1 MTGGDGDPRRGGGPI
16 TLVASRPAQVAY
28 DAGGKR
34 RPIRFWLRWL
44 VIVCVVPAWA
54 VVALVMALS
63 YGRES
68 GTLRQSTAVM
78 ARALMQT
85 VDAEV
90 ATLQGA
96 LQALATSPLLASD
109 DLPAFH
115 AQAQKLQ
122 RALDIGHIVLADP
135 SRRQLVNTV
144 KPFGAPLPA
153 TIYSERLEQVFVT
166 GKPAISDL
174 FSGAVVDHR
183 LVAVAVPVILQGTIA
198 FNLGMGIRP
207 EHFLKILKPQQ
218 LPSGWVV
225 AILDSK
231 GTIIARTHDPEQFVG
246 RPGAPLLLRRMAE
259 GSESVIDT
267 ETLEGTPVFA
277 AFSRSTFSGW
287 TVAIGVPRATVT
299 AELRQSIWLSI
310 AIAATV
316 LILGA
321 LAANALSGRISRS
334 IRGLR
339 APALALASG
348 ETLSIAPSDTEEVA
362 EVGDA
367 LVAASR
373 LLAQRTEDREKAQAA
388 EQHAVVAD
396 RTAARFRAFLDAAPN
411 AIVVSRADGTISF
424 ANQRASTAFGYAS
437 SDLLGQS
444 VERLIPERL
453 RAGHSAHLKGFFA
466 PPHARPTGTA
476 PAPFARRKDGSE
488 FPAEISLSRI
498 ELEGVPKVMAVIRD
512 LTEQKRLE
520 AYVETSRLQM
530 ISSARLSA
538 LGTMAGGIA
547 HEVNNP
553 LAIIHAL
560 ASNLAD
566 DDGGTG
572 QVRQD
577 AERIVQY
584 ADRIDGIV
592 KSLLYLARDGAGD
605 PFTAASV
612 ADIVARALDL
622 LAARFRQHS
631 VTLATSPIDPGLRIV
646 CREVQI
652 SQIVSNLLQ
661 NAFDAV
667 QGKSGD
673 RWVRL
678 EVAAEVGRVVLSV
691 VDSGDGVPPEART
704 RIMEP
709 FFTTKPV
716 GKGTGLGL
724 SLSRK
729 IAEDHGGTL
738 TLGERDGHTCF
749 TLSLPVSRQGA
760 TACN

>member
-1 MTGGDGDPRRGGGPI
+1 MTAIPAAGGGPI
-16 TLVASRPAQVAY
+16 TLVAPRAVQAPYRA
-28 DAGGKR
+28 DGRR
-34 RPIRFWLRWL
+34 RPISFWLRWL

-63 YGRES
+63 YDRER
-68 GTLRQSTAVM
+68 GTLRQSTAIM

-85 VDAEV
+85 VDADI
-90 ATLQGA
+90 ATVVGA
-96 LQALATSPLLASD
+96 LQALATSPLLAND

-122 RALDIGHIVLADP
+122 RMLDIGHIVLADP

-144 KPFGAPLPA
+144 KPFGEPLPTTA
-153 TIYSERLEQVFVT
+153 YSERLEQLFVT

-174 FSGAVVDHR
+174 FSGAVVDQR

-207 EHFLKILKPQQ
+207 EHFLSILKPQQ
-218 LPSGWVV
+218 LPAGWVV
-225 AILDSK
+225 SILDAK
-231 GTIIARTHDPEQFVG
+231 GTIVARTHDPEKFVG
-246 RPGAPLLLRRMAE
+246 RSGPPQLLRRMAE

-267 ETLEGTPVFA
+267 ETQEGIPVFA

-287 TVAIGVPRATVT
+287 TVAIGVPRANLT
-299 AELRQSIWLSI
+299 ADLRQSIWFSI

-321 LAANALSGRISRS
+321 LAANALSRRISGS

-348 ETLSIAPSDTEEVA
+348 GPLSIAPSDTEEVA
-362 EVGDA
+362 EVGEA

-373 LLAQRTEDREKAQAA
+373 LLAQRAEDREKAQAA
-388 EQHAVVAD
+388 EQQAAVAD
-396 RTAARFRAFLDAAPN
+396 RTATRFRAFLDAAPN
-411 AIVVSRADGTISF
+411 AVIVSRADGTISF
-424 ANQRASTAFGYAS
+424 ANQRASTAFGYAA

-444 VERLIPERL
+444 IERLIPERL
-453 RAGHSAHLKGFFA
+453 RAGHSAHLKGFFLA
-466 PPHARPTGTA
+466 PGAQPTGTA
-476 PAPFARRKDGSE
+476 PALFARRKDGSE

-553 LAIIHAL
+553 LAVIHAL
-560 ASNLAD
+560 ASDLAD
-566 DDGGTG
+566 DQGGSEP
-572 QVRQD
+572 VRQD

-612 ADIVARALDL
+612 AGIVGRALDL

-631 VTLATSPIDPGLRIV
+631 VTLTVGPIDPGLRIV

-667 QGKSGD
+667 QEGSGD

-678 EVAAEVGRVVLSV
+678 EVAAEAGRVILSV
-691 VDSGDGVPPEART
+691 VDSGGGVPPGVQA

-724 SLSRK
+724 SLSKK
-729 IAEDHGGTL
+729 IAEEHGGTL
-738 TLGERDGHTCF
+738 TLGERDGHTCC
-749 TLSLPVSRQGA
+749 TLSLPSRSKD
-760 TACN
+760 